1 MFFIS
6 NIGFLSEKKP
16 FVSERFGV
24 EHLCPALES
33 NLNGKLLPS
42 ACRPL
47 QQRLVYKLSGFSE
60 NGPRLTK
67 RKKEKTAVS
76 PKYGPIVFLPNY
88 YHRQVI

>member
-1 MFFIS
+1 MFFHLQYWI
-6 NIGFLSEKKP
+6 FVQKKA

-24 EHLCPALES
+24 EYLCPALES

-60 NGPRLTK
+60 NGLTISK
-67 RKKEKTAVS
+67 EEIKEKNCGVA
-76 PKYGPIVFLPNY
+76 
-88 YHRQVI
+88 